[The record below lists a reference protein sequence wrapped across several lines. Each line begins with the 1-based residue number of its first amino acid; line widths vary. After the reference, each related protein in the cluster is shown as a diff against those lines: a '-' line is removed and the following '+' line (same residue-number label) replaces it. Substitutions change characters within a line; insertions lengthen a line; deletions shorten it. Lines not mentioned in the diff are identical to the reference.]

1 MKRHT
6 EAMTVRARA
15 STSTTT
21 RVGDGGR
28 RRGGGGGRA
37 RVVASSANTRAARV
51 VVEVFWDVDT
61 LCPSEGCEREV
72 ARRLTRAASAFGD
85 VRRCRAFAN
94 EETMSRISL
103 ERAVG
108 VETTVVDASGMGD
121 DVDDA
126 LAAAAAAFAREGAET
141 TGAETTG
148 AETSAFRFSTRR
160 RRRAMEMEAVASE
173 EAETE
178 ATREAARWS
187 ARAKDARSAL
197 PSAYARDETVEAIVR
212 GRSRVAVIVTSD
224 NDMTTVMDY
233 LSSHGVAVVVIG
245 NFANVPRAAGGM
257 KTKTAK
263 TQAKSMGTSGMTKEY
278 WEVVKRECEKRE
290 LSRLKLLQSCDGA
303 LLFDPNRTFD
313 DVAGEIVGVWFPAR
327 GSGVGRWYG

>member
-1 MKRHT
+1 
-6 EAMTVRARA
+6 MTARARA

-28 RRGGGGGRA
+28 RRRGGGGRA
-37 RVVASSANTRAARV
+37 RVVASSSARV
-51 VVEVFWDVDT
+51 VVEVFWDVDN
-61 LCPSEGCEREV
+61 LCPSDGCEREV

-141 TGAETTG
+141 TGAETG
-148 AETSAFRFSTRR
+148 AFRFSTRR

-187 ARAKDARSAL
+187 ARARDARSAL

-263 TQAKSMGTSGMTKEY
+263 TRVKSMGTSGMTKEY

-327 GSGVGRWYG
+327 GSGIGRWYG

>member
-37 RVVASSANTRAARV
+37 RVVASSARMRAARV
-51 VVEVFWDVDT
+51 VVEVFWDVDN

-85 VRRCRAFAN
+85 VRRARAFAN
-94 EETMSRISL
+94 EETMLRISL

-126 LAAAAAAFAREGAET
+126 LAAAAAAFARA
-141 TGAETTG
+141 G

-160 RRRAMEMEAVASE
+160 RRRAIEMEAVASE

-187 ARAKDARSAL
+187 ARARDARSAL

-263 TQAKSMGTSGMTKEY
+263 TRVKSMGTSGMTKEY
-278 WEVVKRECEKRE
+278 WEVVKRECEKRQ
-290 LSRLKLLQSCDGA
+290 LSRSKLLQSCDGA

-327 GSGVGRWYG
+327 GSGIGRWYG

>member
-28 RRGGGGGRA
+28 RRRGGGGRA
-37 RVVASSANTRAARV
+37 RVVASSSARV
-51 VVEVFWDVDT
+51 VVEVFWDVDN
-61 LCPSEGCEREV
+61 LCPSDGCEREV

-141 TGAETTG
+141 TGAETG
-148 AETSAFRFSTRR
+148 AFRFSTRR

-187 ARAKDARSAL
+187 ARARDARSAL

>member
-1 MKRHT
+1 M
-6 EAMTVRARA
+6 
-15 STSTTT
+15 
-21 RVGDGGR
+21 
-28 RRGGGGGRA
+28 
-37 RVVASSANTRAARV
+37 
-51 VVEVFWDVDT
+51 
-61 LCPSEGCEREV
+61 
-72 ARRLTRAASAFGD
+72 TRAASAFGD

-141 TGAETTG
+141 TGAETG
-148 AETSAFRFSTRR
+148 AFRFSTRR

-187 ARAKDARSAL
+187 ARARDARSAL

-263 TQAKSMGTSGMTKEY
+263 TRVKSMGTSGMTKEY

-327 GSGVGRWYG
+327 GSGIGRWYG

>member
-1 MKRHT
+1 MKRHI
-6 EAMTVRARA
+6 EAMTARARA

-28 RRGGGGGRA
+28 RRRGGGGRA
-37 RVVASSANTRAARV
+37 RVVASSSARV
-51 VVEVFWDVDT
+51 VVEVFWDVDN

-141 TGAETTG
+141 TGAETG
-148 AETSAFRFSTRR
+148 AFRFSTRR

-187 ARAKDARSAL
+187 ARARDARSAL

-327 GSGVGRWYG
+327 GSGIGRWYG

>member
-1 MKRHT
+1 MKRHI
-6 EAMTVRARA
+6 EAMTARARA

-28 RRGGGGGRA
+28 RRRGGGGRA
-37 RVVASSANTRAARV
+37 RVVASSSARV
-51 VVEVFWDVDT
+51 VVEVFWDVDN
-61 LCPSEGCEREV
+61 LCPSDGCEREV

-141 TGAETTG
+141 TGAET
-148 AETSAFRFSTRR
+148 SAFRFSTRR

-187 ARAKDARSAL
+187 ARARDARSAL

-263 TQAKSMGTSGMTKEY
+263 TRVKSMGTSGMTKEY

-327 GSGVGRWYG
+327 GSGIGRWYG

>member
-1 MKRHT
+1 M
-6 EAMTVRARA
+6 RARA

-51 VVEVFWDVDT
+51 VVEVFWDVDN

-121 DVDDA
+121 DVDDV
-126 LAAAAAAFAREGAET
+126 AAAAAFAREGGDDGRGDDGRGDERVSVQHAQT
-141 TGAETTG
+141 T
-148 AETSAFRFSTRR
+148 TRDGDGGGG
-160 RRRAMEMEAVASE
+160 VGGSGDGG
-173 EAETE
+173 
-178 ATREAARWS
+178 
-187 ARAKDARSAL
+187 DARGGAVVGARERRSERA
-197 PSAYARDETVEAIVR
+197 SKRVRERRNRGGHRARTVARGGDRDER
-212 GRSRVAVIVTSD
+212 
-224 NDMTTVMDY
+224 
-233 LSSHGVAVVVIG
+233 
-245 NFANVPRAAGGM
+245 
-257 KTKTAK
+257 
-263 TQAKSMGTSGMTKEY
+263 
-278 WEVVKRECEKRE
+278 
-290 LSRLKLLQSCDGA
+290 
-303 LLFDPNRTFD
+303 
-313 DVAGEIVGVWFPAR
+313 
-327 GSGVGRWYG
+327 

>member
-6 EAMTVRARA
+6 EAMTARARA

-28 RRGGGGGRA
+28 RRRGGGGRA
-37 RVVASSANTRAARV
+37 RVVASSSARV
-51 VVEVFWDVDT
+51 VVEVFWDVDN
-61 LCPSEGCEREV
+61 LCPSDGCEREV

-141 TGAETTG
+141 RG

-178 ATREAARWS
+178 ATREAAR
-187 ARAKDARSAL
+187 
-197 PSAYARDETVEAIVR
+197 
-212 GRSRVAVIVTSD
+212 
-224 NDMTTVMDY
+224 
-233 LSSHGVAVVVIG
+233 
-245 NFANVPRAAGGM
+245 
-257 KTKTAK
+257 
-263 TQAKSMGTSGMTKEY
+263 
-278 WEVVKRECEKRE
+278 
-290 LSRLKLLQSCDGA
+290 
-303 LLFDPNRTFD
+303 
-313 DVAGEIVGVWFPAR
+313 
-327 GSGVGRWYG
+327 

>member
-1 MKRHT
+1 VKRHI
-6 EAMTVRARA
+6 EAMTARARA

-28 RRGGGGGRA
+28 RRRGGGGRA
-37 RVVASSANTRAARV
+37 RVVASSSARV
-51 VVEVFWDVDT
+51 VVEVFWDVDN
-61 LCPSEGCEREV
+61 LCPSDGCEREV

-141 TGAETTG
+141 TGAETG
-148 AETSAFRFSTRR
+148 AFRFSTRR

-187 ARAKDARSAL
+187 ARARDARSAL

-263 TQAKSMGTSGMTKEY
+263 TRVKSMGTSGMTKEY

-327 GSGVGRWYG
+327 GSGIGRWYG

>member
-1 MKRHT
+1 MKRHI
-6 EAMTVRARA
+6 EAMTARARA

-28 RRGGGGGRA
+28 RRRGGGGRA
-37 RVVASSANTRAARV
+37 RVVASSSARV
-51 VVEVFWDVDT
+51 VVEVFWDVDN
-61 LCPSEGCEREV
+61 LCPSDGCEREV

-141 TGAETTG
+141 TGAETG
-148 AETSAFRFSTRR
+148 AFRFSTRR

-187 ARAKDARSAL
+187 ARARDARSAL

-263 TQAKSMGTSGMTKEY
+263 TRVKSMGTSGMTKEY

-327 GSGVGRWYG
+327 GSGIGRWYG

>member
-6 EAMTVRARA
+6 EALTVRARA

-28 RRGGGGGRA
+28 RRRGGGGRA
-37 RVVASSANTRAARV
+37 RVVASSSARV
-51 VVEVFWDVDT
+51 VVEVFWDVDN
-61 LCPSEGCEREV
+61 LCPSDGCEREV

-141 TGAETTG
+141 RG

-187 ARAKDARSAL
+187 ARARDARSAL

-263 TQAKSMGTSGMTKEY
+263 TRVKSMGTSGMTKEY

-327 GSGVGRWYG
+327 GSGIGRWYG

>member
-1 MKRHT
+1 MKRHI
-6 EAMTVRARA
+6 EAMTARARA

-28 RRGGGGGRA
+28 RRRGGGGRA
-37 RVVASSANTRAARV
+37 RVVASSSARV
-51 VVEVFWDVDT
+51 VVEVFWDVDN
-61 LCPSEGCEREV
+61 LCPSDGCEREV

-141 TGAETTG
+141 TGAETG
-148 AETSAFRFSTRR
+148 AFRFSTRR

-187 ARAKDARSAL
+187 ARARDARSAL
-197 PSAYARDETVEAIVR
+197 PSAYTRDETVEAIVR

-263 TQAKSMGTSGMTKEY
+263 TRVKSMGTSGMTKEY

-327 GSGVGRWYG
+327 GSGIGRWYG

>member
-1 MKRHT
+1 MKRHI
-6 EAMTVRARA
+6 EAMTARARA

-28 RRGGGGGRA
+28 RRRGGGGRA
-37 RVVASSANTRAARV
+37 RVVASSAARV
-51 VVEVFWDVDT
+51 VVEVFWDVDN
-61 LCPSEGCEREV
+61 LCPSDGCEREV

-141 TGAETTG
+141 TGAETG
-148 AETSAFRFSTRR
+148 AFRFSTRR

-187 ARAKDARSAL
+187 ARARDARSAL

-263 TQAKSMGTSGMTKEY
+263 TRVKSMGTSGMTKEY

-327 GSGVGRWYG
+327 GSGIGRWYG

>member
-1 MKRHT
+1 M
-6 EAMTVRARA
+6 RARA

-28 RRGGGGGRA
+28 RRRGGGGRA
-37 RVVASSANTRAARV
+37 RVVASSSARV
-51 VVEVFWDVDT
+51 VVEVFWDVDN
-61 LCPSEGCEREV
+61 LCPSDGCEREV

-141 TGAETTG
+141 RG

-187 ARAKDARSAL
+187 ARARDARSAL

-263 TQAKSMGTSGMTKEY
+263 TRVKSMGTSGMTKEY

-327 GSGVGRWYG
+327 GSGIGRWYG

>member
-1 MKRHT
+1 M
-6 EAMTVRARA
+6 RARA

-28 RRGGGGGRA
+28 RRRGGGGRA
-37 RVVASSANTRAARV
+37 RVVASSSARV
-51 VVEVFWDVDT
+51 VVEVFWDVDN

-141 TGAETTG
+141 TGAET
-148 AETSAFRFSTRR
+148 SAFRFSTRR

-187 ARAKDARSAL
+187 ARARDARSAL

-245 NFANVPRAAGGM
+245 NFANVARAAGGM

-263 TQAKSMGTSGMTKEY
+263 TRVKSMGTSGMTKEY

-327 GSGVGRWYG
+327 GSGIGRWYG

>member
-1 MKRHT
+1 M
-6 EAMTVRARA
+6 RARA

-28 RRGGGGGRA
+28 RRRGGGGRA
-37 RVVASSANTRAARV
+37 RVVASSSARV
-51 VVEVFWDVDT
+51 VVEVFWDVDN
-61 LCPSEGCEREV
+61 LCPSDGCEREV

-141 TGAETTG
+141 TGAETG
-148 AETSAFRFSTRR
+148 AFRFSTRR

-187 ARAKDARSAL
+187 ARARDARSAL

-263 TQAKSMGTSGMTKEY
+263 TRVKSMGTSGMTKEY

-327 GSGVGRWYG
+327 GSGIGRWYG

>member
-28 RRGGGGGRA
+28 RRRGGGGRA
-37 RVVASSANTRAARV
+37 RVVASSSARV
-51 VVEVFWDVDT
+51 VVEVFWDVDN

-141 TGAETTG
+141 TGAETG
-148 AETSAFRFSTRR
+148 AFRFSTRR

-187 ARAKDARSAL
+187 ARARDARSAL

-263 TQAKSMGTSGMTKEY
+263 TRVKSMGTSGMTKEY

-327 GSGVGRWYG
+327 GSGIGRWYG

>member
-1 MKRHT
+1 MKRHI
-6 EAMTVRARA
+6 EAMTARARA

-37 RVVASSANTRAARV
+37 RVVASSSARV
-51 VVEVFWDVDT
+51 VVEVFWDVDN

-141 TGAETTG
+141 TGAETG
-148 AETSAFRFSTRR
+148 AFRFSTRR

-187 ARAKDARSAL
+187 ARARDARSAL

-263 TQAKSMGTSGMTKEY
+263 TRVKSMGTSGMTKEY

>member
-1 MKRHT
+1 MKRHP

-37 RVVASSANTRAARV
+37 RVVASSSARV
-51 VVEVFWDVDT
+51 VVEVFWDVDN
-61 LCPSEGCEREV
+61 LCPSDGCEREV

-141 TGAETTG
+141 TGAETG
-148 AETSAFRFSTRR
+148 AFRFSTRR

-187 ARAKDARSAL
+187 ARARDARSAL

-263 TQAKSMGTSGMTKEY
+263 TRVKSMGTSGMTKEY

>member
-1 MKRHT
+1 M
-6 EAMTVRARA
+6 
-15 STSTTT
+15 
-21 RVGDGGR
+21 
-28 RRGGGGGRA
+28 
-37 RVVASSANTRAARV
+37 
-51 VVEVFWDVDT
+51 
-61 LCPSEGCEREV
+61 
-72 ARRLTRAASAFGD
+72 TRAASAFGD
-85 VRRCRAFAN
+85 VRRARAFAN

-141 TGAETTG
+141 TGAETG
-148 AETSAFRFSTRR
+148 AFRFSTRR

-187 ARAKDARSAL
+187 ARARDARSAL

-263 TQAKSMGTSGMTKEY
+263 TQVKSMGTSGMTKEY

-327 GSGVGRWYG
+327 GSGIGRWYG

>member
-1 MKRHT
+1 MKRHI
-6 EAMTVRARA
+6 EAMTARARA

-28 RRGGGGGRA
+28 RRRGGGGRA
-37 RVVASSANTRAARV
+37 RVVASSSARV
-51 VVEVFWDVDT
+51 VVEVFWDVDN
-61 LCPSEGCEREV
+61 LCPSDGCEREV

-141 TGAETTG
+141 TGAETG
-148 AETSAFRFSTRR
+148 AFRFSTRR

-187 ARAKDARSAL
+187 ARARDARSAL

-263 TQAKSMGTSGMTKEY
+263 TRVKSMGTSGMTKEY

>member
-1 MKRHT
+1 M
-6 EAMTVRARA
+6 VQ
-15 STSTTT
+15 
-21 RVGDGGR
+21 
-28 RRGGGGGRA
+28 
-37 RVVASSANTRAARV
+37 
-51 VVEVFWDVDT
+51 
-61 LCPSEGCEREV
+61 REV

-141 TGAETTG
+141 TGAETG
-148 AETSAFRFSTRR
+148 AFRFSTRR

-187 ARAKDARSAL
+187 ARARDARSAL
-197 PSAYARDETVEAIVR
+197 PSAYTRDETVEAIVR

-263 TQAKSMGTSGMTKEY
+263 TRVKSMGTSGMTKEY

-327 GSGVGRWYG
+327 GSGIGRWYG

>member
-1 MKRHT
+1 MKRHI
-6 EAMTVRARA
+6 EAMTARARA

-28 RRGGGGGRA
+28 RRRGGGGRA
-37 RVVASSANTRAARV
+37 RVVASSSARV
-51 VVEVFWDVDT
+51 VVEVFWDVDN

-141 TGAETTG
+141 TGAETG
-148 AETSAFRFSTRR
+148 AFRFSTRR

-187 ARAKDARSAL
+187 ARARDARSAL

-263 TQAKSMGTSGMTKEY
+263 TRVKSMGTSGMTKEY

-327 GSGVGRWYG
+327 GSGIGRWYG

>member
-1 MKRHT
+1 
-6 EAMTVRARA
+6 MTARARA

-28 RRGGGGGRA
+28 RRRGGGGRA
-37 RVVASSANTRAARV
+37 RVVASSSARV
-51 VVEVFWDVDT
+51 VVEVFWDVDN
-61 LCPSEGCEREV
+61 LCPSDGCEREV

-141 TGAETTG
+141 TGAETG
-148 AETSAFRFSTRR
+148 AFRFSTRR

-187 ARAKDARSAL
+187 ARARDARSAL
-197 PSAYARDETVEAIVR
+197 PSAYTRDETVEAIVR

-263 TQAKSMGTSGMTKEY
+263 TRVKSMGTSGMTKEY

-327 GSGVGRWYG
+327 GSGIGRWYG

>member
-1 MKRHT
+1 MKRHI
-6 EAMTVRARA
+6 EAMTARARA

-28 RRGGGGGRA
+28 RRRGGGGRA
-37 RVVASSANTRAARV
+37 RVVASSSARV
-51 VVEVFWDVDT
+51 VVEVFWDVDN

-141 TGAETTG
+141 TGAETG
-148 AETSAFRFSTRR
+148 AFRFSTRR

-187 ARAKDARSAL
+187 ARARDARSAL

-263 TQAKSMGTSGMTKEY
+263 TRVKSMGTSGMTKEY

>member
-37 RVVASSANTRAARV
+37 RVVASSSARV
-51 VVEVFWDVDT
+51 VVEVFWDVDN
-61 LCPSEGCEREV
+61 LCPSDGCEREV

-141 TGAETTG
+141 TGAETG
-148 AETSAFRFSTRR
+148 AFRFSTRR

-327 GSGVGRWYG
+327 GSGIGRWYG

>member
-28 RRGGGGGRA
+28 RRRGGGGRA
-37 RVVASSANTRAARV
+37 RVVASSSARV
-51 VVEVFWDVDT
+51 VVEVFWDVDN
-61 LCPSEGCEREV
+61 LCPSDGCEREV

-141 TGAETTG
+141 TGAETG
-148 AETSAFRFSTRR
+148 AFRFSTRR

-187 ARAKDARSAL
+187 ARARDARSAL

-263 TQAKSMGTSGMTKEY
+263 TRVKSMGTSGMTKEY

-327 GSGVGRWYG
+327 GSGIGRWYG

>member
-1 MKRHT
+1 
-6 EAMTVRARA
+6 
-15 STSTTT
+15 
-21 RVGDGGR
+21 
-28 RRGGGGGRA
+28 
-37 RVVASSANTRAARV
+37 
-51 VVEVFWDVDT
+51 
-61 LCPSEGCEREV
+61 
-72 ARRLTRAASAFGD
+72 
-85 VRRCRAFAN
+85 
-94 EETMSRISL
+94 
-103 ERAVG
+103 
-108 VETTVVDASGMGD
+108 
-121 DVDDA
+121 
-126 LAAAAAAFAREGAET
+126 
-141 TGAETTG
+141 
-148 AETSAFRFSTRR
+148 
-160 RRRAMEMEAVASE
+160 MEMEAVASE

-187 ARAKDARSAL
+187 ARARDARSAL

>member
-1 MKRHT
+1 M
-6 EAMTVRARA
+6 
-15 STSTTT
+15 
-21 RVGDGGR
+21 
-28 RRGGGGGRA
+28 
-37 RVVASSANTRAARV
+37 
-51 VVEVFWDVDT
+51 FWDVDN
-61 LCPSEGCEREV
+61 LCLSDGCEREV

-108 VETTVVDASGMGD
+108 VETTVVDARMGD

-126 LAAAAAAFAREGAET
+126 LAAASGAAREGAET
-141 TGAETTG
+141 TGAETG
-148 AETSAFRFSTRR
+148 AFRFSTRR

-187 ARAKDARSAL
+187 GAAADAFERRSSRA
-197 PSAYARDETVEAIVR
+197 ARDETVEAIVR

-245 NFANVPRAAGGM
+245 NFANAASRRAM
-257 KTKTAK
+257 KRRRRNL
-263 TQAKSMGTSGMTKEY
+263 G
-278 WEVVKRECEKRE
+278 
-290 LSRLKLLQSCDGA
+290 
-303 LLFDPNRTFD
+303 
-313 DVAGEIVGVWFPAR
+313 
-327 GSGVGRWYG
+327 

>member
-6 EAMTVRARA
+6 EAMTARARA

-28 RRGGGGGRA
+28 RRRGGGGRA
-37 RVVASSANTRAARV
+37 RVVASSSARV
-51 VVEVFWDVDT
+51 VVEVFWDVDN
-61 LCPSEGCEREV
+61 LCPSDGCEREV

-141 TGAETTG
+141 RG

-187 ARAKDARSAL
+187 ARARDARSAL

-263 TQAKSMGTSGMTKEY
+263 TRVKSMGTSGMTKEY

-327 GSGVGRWYG
+327 GSGIGRWYG